1 MVLHFTYIVF
11 QRKNPRSIKL
21 TPELKALEHDFLNKY
36 YSSLWE
42 APDSYIFF
50 ILAEDIIRENWQ
62 KNENN
67 WINILKYF
75 RSLCSK
81 EIFFP
86 TIDI

>member
-42 APDSYIFF
+42 APDSCIFSYLQK
-50 ILAEDIIRENWQ
+50 ILLEKIGRRM
-62 KNENN
+62 K
-67 WINILKYF
+67 
-75 RSLCSK
+75 
-81 EIFFP
+81 
-86 TIDI
+86 TTG